1 MSLSTHKFCPTCGA
15 QLKSAP
21 NEGQTN
27 SPCSGCGR
35 IIYYDPK
42 VAATTVIGYNNQVL
56 LVKRGNE
63 PGYGLWSLPGGY
75 VDRGEIVEEAA
86 AREVFEETG
95 LNINIT
101 RLIGV
106 FSQKDHPVI
115 VIAFS
120 GEQISGELQ
129 TSDETLAVE
138 FFDIDVLPEM
148 AFPRDQEIIK
158 SWLGTA

>member
-1 MSLSTHKFCPTCGA
+1 MSLSTHNFCPTCGA
-15 QLKSAP
+15 QLKSVHT
-21 NEGQTN
+21 EGQTN
-27 SPCSGCGR
+27 SSCSGCGR

-42 VAATTVIGYNNQVL
+42 VAATTVIGDNNQVL

-106 FSQKDHPVI
+106 FSQKNHPVI

-120 GEQISGELQ
+120 GERISGELQ

-158 SWLGTA
+158 SWIDTA

>member
-1 MSLSTHKFCPTCGA
+1 MSLSTHNFCPTCGA

-21 NEGQTN
+21 TEGQTN
-27 SPCSGCGR
+27 SSCSSCGR

-42 VAATTVIGYNNQVL
+42 VAATTVIGDNNQVL

-86 AREVFEETG
+86 AREVCEETG
-95 LNINIT
+95 LNIDIPH
-101 RLIGV
+101 LIGV

-120 GEQISGELQ
+120 GERISGELQ

-158 SWLGTA
+158 SWIDTA

>member
-27 SPCSGCGR
+27 SSCSGCGR

-42 VAATTVIGYNNQVL
+42 VAATTVIGDNNQVL

-95 LNINIT
+95 LRVKIT

-106 FSQKDHPVI
+106 FSQKNHPVI

-120 GEQISGELQ
+120 GEQISGSIQ

-148 AFPRDQEIIK
+148 AFPRDQDIIK

>member
-1 MSLSTHKFCPTCGA
+1 MSLSTHNFCPTCGA
-15 QLKSAP
+15 QLKSVHT
-21 NEGQTN
+21 EGQTN
-27 SPCSGCGR
+27 SSCSGCGR
-35 IIYYDPK
+35 ITYYDPK
-42 VAATTVIGYNNQVL
+42 VAATTVIGDNNQVL

-95 LNINIT
+95 LNIDIT

-106 FSQKDHPVI
+106 FSQKNHPVI